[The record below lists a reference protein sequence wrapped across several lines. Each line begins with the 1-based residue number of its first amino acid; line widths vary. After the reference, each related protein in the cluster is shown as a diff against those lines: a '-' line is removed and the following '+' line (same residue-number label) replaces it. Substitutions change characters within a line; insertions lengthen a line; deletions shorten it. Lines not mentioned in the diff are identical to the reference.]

1 MARARNI
8 KPSFFTNDELGEVNP
23 LARLLFIGMWTIA
36 DFKGCFEYKPKRLK
50 VQLLPY
56 DDCNIEELVIDLEKS
71 GFISTYTVQGRQY
84 IKALNFTKHQNPH
97 KNERESGSEIPNIDQ
112 ADQVSSEK
120 PLNNSDLENIENNLE
135 QDGTDRA
142 DSLNLIPD
150 SLNLIPEV
158 ISDVVENSAS
168 PKRKPKTQKTSVPK
182 NFGISE
188 QVRTWAASKNFGDLE
203 QHLEYFTAKA
213 AANGYKYADWDAAFK
228 TAIRDDWAK
237 LRTPRYPNQGFQSAK
252 QNPNQSS
259 WSEYNQ
265 DFANGFYSHDQSE
278 PIDITPK
285 KSLMIE
291 GVGHA

>member
-8 KPSFFTNDELGEVNP
+8 KPSFFTNDELGDVNP

-36 DFKGCFEYKPKRLK
+36 DFRGCFEYKPKRLK

-56 DDCNIEELVIDLEKS
+56 DDCDIEELVTDLEKS
-71 GFISTYTVQGRQY
+71 GFISKYTVQGRQY

-97 KNERESGSEIPNIDQ
+97 KNERESGSEIPDIEQ
-112 ADQVSSEK
+112 ADQELPKNS
-120 PLNNSDLENIENNLE
+120 LNNSNLQNIENNLE

-150 SLNLIPEV
+150 SLNLIPKV
-158 ISDVVENSAS
+158 ISDVVEKPAS
-168 PKRKPKTQKTSVPK
+168 PKCKPKTQKTTVPE
-182 NFGISE
+182 NFEISE
-188 QVRTWAASKNFGDLE
+188 QVRIWATSKNFGDLE
-203 QHLEYFTAKA
+203 QHLEYFVSKA

-237 LRTPRYPNQGFQSAK
+237 LRTPRFQK
-252 QNPNQSS
+252 TGYQSS
-259 WSEYNQ
+259 AQ
-265 DFANGFYSHDQSE
+265 QTANEQAKWDNFLNGDSRFVDV
-278 PIDITPK
+278 TPK

>member
-8 KPSFFTNDELGEVNP
+8 KPSFFTNDELGDVNP

-56 DDCNIEELVIDLEKS
+56 DDCDIEELVTDLEKS
-71 GFISTYTVQGRQY
+71 GFISKYTVQGRQY

-97 KNERESGSEIPNIDQ
+97 KNERESGSEIPDIDQ
-112 ADQVSSEK
+112 ADQELSK
-120 PLNNSDLENIENNLE
+120 NNSNISNLQNIENNLE

-158 ISDVVENSAS
+158 ISDVVEEPAS
-168 PKRKPKTQKTSVPK
+168 PKRKPKTQKTTVPE
-182 NFGISE
+182 NFEISE
-188 QVRTWAASKNFGDLE
+188 QVRIWATSKNFGDLE
-203 QHLEYFTAKA
+203 QHLEYFVSKA

-237 LRTPRYPNQGFQSAK
+237 LRTPRYPNQGYQSAA
-252 QNPNQSS
+252 QQT
-259 WSEYNQ
+259 
-265 DFANGFYSHDQSE
+265 ANEQAKWDNFLNGGPQFVDVS
-278 PIDITPK
+278 PK
-285 KSLMIE
+285 KSILIE

>member
-8 KPSFFTNDELGEVNP
+8 KPSFFTNDELGDVNP

-56 DDCNIEELVIDLEKS
+56 DDCDIEELVTDLEKS
-71 GFISTYTVQGRQY
+71 GFISKYTVQGRQY

-97 KNERESGSEIPNIDQ
+97 KNERESGSEIPDIDQ
-112 ADQVSSEK
+112 SDQELSK
-120 PLNNSDLENIENNLE
+120 NNSNISNLPNIENNLE

-158 ISDVVENSAS
+158 ISDVVEKPAS
-168 PKRKPKTQKTSVPK
+168 PKRKPKTQKTTVPE
-182 NFGISE
+182 NFEISE
-188 QVRTWAASKNFGDLE
+188 QVRIWATSKNFGDLE
-203 QHLEYFTAKA
+203 QHLEYFVSKA

-237 LRTPRYPNQGFQSAK
+237 LRTPRYPNQGYQSAA
-252 QNPNQSS
+252 QQT
-259 WSEYNQ
+259 
-265 DFANGFYSHDQSE
+265 ANEQAKWDNFLNGGPKFVDVS
-278 PIDITPK
+278 PK
-285 KSLMIE
+285 KSILIE

>member
-8 KPSFFTNDELGEVNP
+8 KPSFFTNDELGDVNP

-56 DDCNIEELVIDLEKS
+56 DDCDIEELVTDLEKS
-71 GFISTYTVQGRQY
+71 GFISKYAVQGRQY

-97 KNERESGSEIPNIDQ
+97 KNERDSGSEIPDIDQ
-112 ADQVSSEK
+112 QDVLFEENTLHS
-120 PLNNSDLENIENNLE
+120 NDLQNIEINRE
-135 QDGTDRA
+135 QDGSDRA

-158 ISDVVENSAS
+158 ISDVVEKPAS
-168 PKRKPKTQKTSVPK
+168 PKRKPKNQKTTVPE
-182 NFGISE
+182 NFEISE
-188 QVRTWAASKNFGDLE
+188 QVRIWATSKNFGDLE
-203 QHLEYFTAKA
+203 QHLEYFVSKA

-237 LRTPRYPNQGFQSAK
+237 LRTPRYPNQGYQSAA
-252 QNPNQSS
+252 QQT
-259 WSEYNQ
+259 
-265 DFANGFYSHDQSE
+265 ANEQAKWDNFLNGGPQFVDVS
-278 PIDITPK
+278 PK
-285 KSLMIE
+285 KSILIE

>member
-8 KPSFFTNDELGEVNP
+8 KPSFFTNDELGDVNP

-56 DDCNIEELVIDLEKS
+56 DDCDIEELVTDLEKS
-71 GFISTYTVQGRQY
+71 GFISKYTVQGRQY

-97 KNERESGSEIPNIDQ
+97 KNERESGSEIPDIDQ
-112 ADQVSSEK
+112 ADQELSK
-120 PLNNSDLENIENNLE
+120 NNFNISNLPNIENNLE

-168 PKRKPKTQKTSVPK
+168 PKRKPKNQKTTVPE
-182 NFGISE
+182 NFEISE
-188 QVRTWAASKNFGDLE
+188 QVRIWAASKNFGDLE
-203 QHLEYFTAKA
+203 QHLEYFVSKA

-237 LRTPRYPNQGFQSAK
+237 LRTPRYPNQGYQSAA
-252 QNPNQSS
+252 QQT
-259 WSEYNQ
+259 
-265 DFANGFYSHDQSE
+265 ANEHDRWRQAE
-278 PIDITPK
+278 QQAFGERDVTPK
-285 KSLMIE
+285 KSLLIE
-291 GVGHA
+291 EVGHA

>member
-8 KPSFFTNDELGEVNP
+8 KPSFFTNDELGDVNP

-56 DDCNIEELVIDLEKS
+56 DDCDIEELVTDLEKS
-71 GFISTYTVQGRQY
+71 GFISKYTVQGRQY

-97 KNERESGSEIPNIDQ
+97 KNERDSGSEIPDIDQ
-112 ADQVSSEK
+112 QDVLFEENTLHS
-120 PLNNSDLENIENNLE
+120 NDLQNIEINRE
-135 QDGTDRA
+135 QDGSDRA

-158 ISDVVENSAS
+158 ISDVVEKPAS
-168 PKRKPKTQKTSVPK
+168 PKRKPKNQKTTVPE
-182 NFGISE
+182 NFEISE
-188 QVRTWAASKNFGDLE
+188 QVRIWATSKNFSDLE
-203 QHLEYFTAKA
+203 QHLEYFVSKA

-237 LRTPRYPNQGFQSAK
+237 LRTPRYPSQGYQTSA
-252 QNPNQSS
+252 QQT
-259 WSEYNQ
+259 
-265 DFANGFYSHDQSE
+265 ANEQAKWDEFLNGGPQFVDVS
-278 PIDITPK
+278 PK
-285 KSLMIE
+285 KSILIE

>member
-8 KPSFFTNDELGEVNP
+8 KPSFFTNDDLSETNP

-56 DDCNIEELVIDLEKS
+56 DECNIEQLVSDLEKS
-71 GFISTYTVQGRQY
+71 GFIAIYTVQGQRY
-84 IKALNFTKHQNPH
+84 IKVLNFTKHQNPH
-97 KNERESGSEIPNIDQ
+97 KNERESGSEIPDIDQ
-112 ADQVSSEK
+112 QDKADEINS
-120 PLNNSDLENIENNLE
+120 LNSNDLQNIEINRE

-158 ISDVVENSAS
+158 ISDVVEKPAS
-168 PKRKPKTQKTSVPK
+168 PKRKPKTQKTTVPK
-182 NFGISE
+182 NFGISD
-188 QVRTWAASKNFGDLE
+188 QVREWAISKNFGDIE

-237 LRTPRYPNQGFQSAK
+237 LRTPRYPSQGYQSAT
-252 QNPNQSS
+252 QQT
-259 WSEYNQ
+259 
-265 DFANGFYSHDQSE
+265 ANEQAKWDNFLNGDSHFVDVS
-278 PIDITPK
+278 PK
-285 KSLMIE
+285 KSILIE

>member
-8 KPSFFTNDELGEVNP
+8 KPSFFTNDDLGEINP

-36 DFKGCFEYKPKRLK
+36 DYKGCFEYKPKRLK
-50 VQLLPY
+50 VQILPY
-56 DDCNIEELVIDLEKS
+56 DNCDIEQLVNDLEKS
-71 GFISTYTVQGRQY
+71 GFISIYSVRGRKY
-84 IKALNFTKHQNPH
+84 IKAINFAKHQNPH
-97 KNERESGSEIPNIDQ
+97 KNEREGGSEIPDIDE
-112 ADQVSSEK
+112 ADIEEEEK
-120 PLNNSDLENIENNLE
+120 SLKNNEWANIENNLE

-168 PKRKPKTQKTSVPK
+168 PKRKPKNQKTTVPE
-182 NFGISE
+182 NFEISE
-188 QVRTWAASKNFGDLE
+188 QVRIWAASKNFGDLE
-203 QHLEYFTAKA
+203 QHLEYFVSKA

-237 LRTPRYPNQGFQSAK
+237 LRTPRFQNTGYQSAA
-252 QNPNQSS
+252 QQT
-259 WSEYNQ
+259 
-265 DFANGFYSHDQSE
+265 ANEQAKWDNFLNRGTNFRDV
-278 PIDITPK
+278 TPK
-285 KSLMIE
+285 KSLLIE

>member
-8 KPSFFTNDELGEVNP
+8 KPSFFTNDDLSETNP

-56 DDCNIEELVIDLEKS
+56 DECNIEQLVSDLEKS
-71 GFISTYTVQGRQY
+71 GFIAIYTVQGQNY
-84 IKALNFTKHQNPH
+84 IKVLNFTKHQNPH
-97 KNERESGSEIPNIDQ
+97 KNERESGSEIPDIDQ
-112 ADQVSSEK
+112 QDIILEGNTLES
-120 PLNNSDLENIENNLE
+120 NNLQNIEINRE

-158 ISDVVENSAS
+158 ISDVVEKLAS
-168 PKRKPKTQKTSVPK
+168 PKRKPKTQKTTVPE
-182 NFGISE
+182 NFGISD
-188 QVRTWAASKNFGDLE
+188 QVREWAISKNFGDLE

-237 LRTPRYPNQGFQSAK
+237 LRTQRFQNTGYQTSA
-252 QNPNQSS
+252 QQTI
-259 WSEYNQ
+259 SEQ
-265 DFANGFYSHDQSE
+265 AKWDEFLNGGPKFVDVS
-278 PIDITPK
+278 PK
-285 KSLMIE
+285 KSILIE

>member
-1 MARARNI
+1 MARSRNI

-36 DFKGCFEYKPKRLK
+36 DYKGCFEYKPKRLK

-56 DDCNIEELVIDLEKS
+56 DDCNIEQLVNDLEKS
-71 GFISTYTVQGRQY
+71 GVIAIYTVQGRKY

-97 KNERESGSEIPNIDQ
+97 KNERDGGSEIPDIDQ
-112 ADQVSSEK
+112 QHNENQDKLLNSSN
-120 PLNNSDLENIENNLE
+120 LQNIEINRE

-150 SLNLIPEV
+150 SLNLIPKV

-168 PKRKPKTQKTSVPK
+168 PKRKPKTQKTSAPE
-182 NFGISE
+182 NFEVSD
-188 QVRTWAASKNFGDLE
+188 QVRAWAESKNFGDLE
-203 QHLEYFTAKA
+203 QHLEYFIAKA

-237 LRTPRYPNQGFQSAK
+237 LRTQRSQNTGYQTSA
-252 QNPNQSS
+252 QQTANEHDRWRQAENEVLGR
-259 WSEYNQ
+259 SEW
-265 DFANGFYSHDQSE
+265 DV
-278 PIDITPK
+278 TPK
-285 KSLMIE
+285 KPLLVSE
-291 GVGHA
+291 VGHA

>member
-8 KPSFFTNDELGEVNP
+8 KPSFFTNDELGDVNP

-56 DDCNIEELVIDLEKS
+56 DDCDIEELVTDLEKS
-71 GFISTYTVQGRQY
+71 GFISKYTVQGRQY

-97 KNERESGSEIPNIDQ
+97 KNERESGSEIPDIDQ
-112 ADQVSSEK
+112 ADQELSK
-120 PLNNSDLENIENNLE
+120 NNFNISNLPNIENNLE

-168 PKRKPKTQKTSVPK
+168 PKRKPKTQKTTVPE
-182 NFGISE
+182 NFEISE
-188 QVRTWAASKNFGDLE
+188 QVRIWATSKNFGDLE
-203 QHLEYFTAKA
+203 QHLEYFVSKA

-237 LRTPRYPNQGFQSAK
+237 LRTPRYPNQGYQSAA
-252 QNPNQSS
+252 QQT
-259 WSEYNQ
+259 
-265 DFANGFYSHDQSE
+265 ANEHDRWRQAE
-278 PIDITPK
+278 QQVFGERDVTPK
-285 KSLMIE
+285 KSLLIE
-291 GVGHA
+291 EVGHA

>member
-8 KPSFFTNDELGEVNP
+8 KPSFFTNDDLSETNP

-56 DDCNIEELVIDLEKS
+56 DDCDIEELVTDLEKS
-71 GFISTYTVQGRQY
+71 GFIAIYTVQGQNY
-84 IKALNFTKHQNPH
+84 IKVLNFTKHQNPH
-97 KNERESGSEIPNIDQ
+97 KNERESGSEIPDIDQ
-112 ADQVSSEK
+112 QDIILEGNTLES
-120 PLNNSDLENIENNLE
+120 NNLQNIEINRE

-158 ISDVVENSAS
+158 ISDVVEKLAS
-168 PKRKPKTQKTSVPK
+168 PKRKPKTQKTTVPE
-182 NFGISE
+182 NFGISD
-188 QVRTWAASKNFGDLE
+188 QVRGWAISKNFGDLE

-237 LRTPRYPNQGFQSAK
+237 LRTQRFQNTGYQTSA
-252 QNPNQSS
+252 QQTI
-259 WSEYNQ
+259 SEQ
-265 DFANGFYSHDQSE
+265 AKWDDFLNGGPKFVDVS
-278 PIDITPK
+278 PK
-285 KSLMIE
+285 KSILIE

>member
-8 KPSFFTNDELGEVNP
+8 KPSFFTNDDLSETNP

-56 DDCNIEELVIDLEKS
+56 DECNIEQLVSDLEKS
-71 GFISTYTVQGRQY
+71 GFIAIYTVQGQNY
-84 IKALNFTKHQNPH
+84 IKVLNFTKHQNPH
-97 KNERESGSEIPNIDQ
+97 KNERESGSEIPDIHQQDKG
-112 ADQVSSEK
+112 EEI
-120 PLNNSDLENIENNLE
+120 NSIHSNDLQNIEINRE

-158 ISDVVENSAS
+158 ISDVVGKSAS
-168 PKRKPKTQKTSVPK
+168 PKRKDKTQKTSIPE
-182 NFGISE
+182 NFEISDS
-188 QVRTWAASKNFGDLE
+188 VRVWAESKNFGDLE
-203 QHLEYFTAKA
+203 QHLEYFVSKA

-237 LRTPRYPNQGFQSAK
+237 LRTQRFQNTGYQSPAQQTISEQAK
-252 QNPNQSS
+252 
-259 WSEYNQ
+259 WDE
-265 DFANGFYSHDQSE
+265 FLNGGPQFVDVS
-278 PIDITPK
+278 PK
-285 KSLMIE
+285 KSILIE

>member
-8 KPSFFTNDELGEVNP
+8 KPSFFTNDELGDVNP

-56 DDCNIEELVIDLEKS
+56 DDCDIEELVTDLEKS
-71 GFISTYTVQGRQY
+71 GFISKYTVQGRQY

-97 KNERESGSEIPNIDQ
+97 KNERESGSEIPDIDQ
-112 ADQVSSEK
+112 ADQELSK
-120 PLNNSDLENIENNLE
+120 NNFNISNLPNIENNLE

-168 PKRKPKTQKTSVPK
+168 PKRKPKTQKTTVPE
-182 NFGISE
+182 NFEISE
-188 QVRTWAASKNFGDLE
+188 QVRIWATSKNFGDLE
-203 QHLEYFTAKA
+203 QHLEYFVSKA

-237 LRTPRYPNQGFQSAK
+237 LRTPRYPNQGYQSAA
-252 QNPNQSS
+252 QQT
-259 WSEYNQ
+259 
-265 DFANGFYSHDQSE
+265 ANEQAKWDNFLNGDSRFVDV
-278 PIDITPK
+278 TPK

-291 GVGHA
+291 EVGHA

>member
-8 KPSFFTNDELGEVNP
+8 KPSFFTNDELGDVNP

-56 DDCNIEELVIDLEKS
+56 DDCDIEQLVNDLEKS
-71 GFISTYTVQGRQY
+71 GFISIYSVRGRKY
-84 IKALNFTKHQNPH
+84 IKAINFAKHQNPH
-97 KNERESGSEIPNIDQ
+97 KNEREGGSEIPDIDE
-112 ADQVSSEK
+112 ADVEEEEK
-120 PLNNSDLENIENNLE
+120 SLKNNEWANIENNRE

-158 ISDVVENSAS
+158 ISDVVEKPAS
-168 PKRKPKTQKTSVPK
+168 PKRKPKTQKTTVPE
-182 NFGISE
+182 NFEISE
-188 QVRTWAASKNFGDLE
+188 QVRIWAASKNFGDLE
-203 QHLEYFTAKA
+203 QHLEYFVSKA

-237 LRTPRYPNQGFQSAK
+237 LRTPRFQNTGYQSAA
-252 QNPNQSS
+252 QQT
-259 WSEYNQ
+259 
-265 DFANGFYSHDQSE
+265 ANEQAKWDNFLNRGTSFRDV
-278 PIDITPK
+278 TPK
-285 KSLMIE
+285 KPLLIE

>member
-8 KPSFFTNDELGEVNP
+8 KPSFFTNDELGDVNP

-56 DDCNIEELVIDLEKS
+56 DDCDIEELVTDLEKS
-71 GFISTYTVQGRQY
+71 GFISKYTVQGRQY

-97 KNERESGSEIPNIDQ
+97 KNERESGSEIPDIDQ
-112 ADQVSSEK
+112 ADQELTK
-120 PLNNSDLENIENNLE
+120 NTLNISDLQNIENNLE
-135 QDGTDRA
+135 QNGTDRA

-158 ISDVVENSAS
+158 ISDVVEKPAS
-168 PKRKPKTQKTSVPK
+168 PKRKPKTQKTTVPE
-182 NFGISE
+182 NFEISE
-188 QVRTWAASKNFGDLE
+188 QVRIWATSKNFGDLE
-203 QHLEYFTAKA
+203 QHLEYFVSKA

-237 LRTPRYPNQGFQSAK
+237 LRTPRFQ
-252 QNPNQSS
+252 NTGYQSS
-259 WSEYNQ
+259 AQ
-265 DFANGFYSHDQSE
+265 QTANEHDRWRQAENESFGNTE
-278 PIDITPK
+278 WDVTPK
-285 KSLMIE
+285 KQLLVSE
-291 GVGHA
+291 VGHA

>member
-8 KPSFFTNDELGEVNP
+8 KPSFFTNDELGDVNP

-56 DDCNIEELVIDLEKS
+56 DDCDIEELVTDLEKS
-71 GFISTYTVQGRQY
+71 EFISKYTVQGRQY

-97 KNERESGSEIPNIDQ
+97 KNERDSGSEIPDIDQ
-112 ADQVSSEK
+112 QDVLFEENTLHS
-120 PLNNSDLENIENNLE
+120 NDLQNIEINRE
-135 QDGTDRA
+135 QDGSDRA
-142 DSLNLIPD
+142 D

-158 ISDVVENSAS
+158 ISDVVEKPAS
-168 PKRKPKTQKTSVPK
+168 PKRKPKNQKTTVPE
-182 NFGISE
+182 NFEISE
-188 QVRTWAASKNFGDLE
+188 QVRIWATSKNFGDLE
-203 QHLEYFTAKA
+203 QHLEYFVSKA

-237 LRTPRYPNQGFQSAK
+237 LRTPRYPSQGYQTSA
-252 QNPNQSS
+252 QQT
-259 WSEYNQ
+259 
-265 DFANGFYSHDQSE
+265 ANEQAKWDEFLNGGPQFVDVS
-278 PIDITPK
+278 PK
-285 KSLMIE
+285 KSILIE

>member
-8 KPSFFTNDELGEVNP
+8 KPSFFTNDELGDVNP

-56 DDCNIEELVIDLEKS
+56 DDCDIEELVTDLEKS
-71 GFISTYTVQGRQY
+71 GFISKYTVQGRQY

-97 KNERESGSEIPNIDQ
+97 KNERESGSEIPDIDQ
-112 ADQVSSEK
+112 ADQELSK
-120 PLNNSDLENIENNLE
+120 NNFNISNLPNIENNLE

-168 PKRKPKTQKTSVPK
+168 PKRKPKTQKTTVPE
-182 NFGISE
+182 NFEISE
-188 QVRTWAASKNFGDLE
+188 QVRIWATSKNFGDLE
-203 QHLEYFTAKA
+203 QHLEYFVSKA

-237 LRTPRYPNQGFQSAK
+237 LRTPRYPNQGYQSAA
-252 QNPNQSS
+252 QQT
-259 WSEYNQ
+259 
-265 DFANGFYSHDQSE
+265 ANEHDRWRQAE
-278 PIDITPK
+278 QQAFGERDVTPK
-285 KSLMIE
+285 KSLLIE
-291 GVGHA
+291 EVGHA